1 MPFFRIFLLGC
12 LYGDM
17 PTTGASMTYKV
28 IPKGISG
35 YEDYHAIQITYNM
48 SSGIQ
53 DKRHPYPGSPFYAIG
68 FPKIAFLPDTEL
80 GRHVLKL
87 LEKAF
92 NQQLTFTLTTQRG
105 SNDAMVTWNNSIGH
119 KTEFGPVITGS
130 SSCSDHQTGSK
141 HSYPDPA
148 YLEDVARQL
157 SRLGITTEITDEEDD
172 DEVTNV

>member
-1 MPFFRIFLLGC
+1 
-12 LYGDM
+12 M

-130 SSCSDHQTGSK
+130 TSSDHQTGSK